1 MGKAHLEPG
10 MSPARPT
17 SAERHAALEQRV
29 SHVEAELLRM
39 ATKVD
44 EMHAV
49 LMQAKGVKW
58 AVVVMS
64 GVVGFLTG
72 LSHWLLSK
80 T

>member
-1 MGKAHLEPG
+1 M
-10 MSPARPT
+10 
-17 SAERHAALEQRV
+17 LEQRMT
-29 SHVEAELLRM
+29 HVESELVRM
-39 ATKVD
+39 AIKVD

-72 LSHWLLSK
+72 LSHWLMSK